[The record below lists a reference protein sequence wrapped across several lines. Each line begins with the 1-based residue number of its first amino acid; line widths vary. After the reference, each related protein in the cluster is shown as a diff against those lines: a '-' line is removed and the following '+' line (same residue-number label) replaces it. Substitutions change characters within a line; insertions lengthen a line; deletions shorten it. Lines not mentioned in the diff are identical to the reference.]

1 MIWIRPSLKM
11 PRLTPVSNRSVP
23 RIAIACGG
31 TGGHLFPGLAIGEE
45 LLRCD
50 CEVTLLISPKEVDQE
65 AVRTVSGM
73 RIETLPA
80 VGLTRGRLFNF
91 AFGFWKSYRMARRL
105 FQDERPDA
113 VLAMGGF
120 TGAPPVLAGRSL
132 GAKTF
137 LHEANSIP
145 GRANRWLARVVNR
158 AFVYF
163 PETAHRL
170 RGCQVEVTGMPV
182 RSQFLEAVD
191 PVAARMALG
200 LKPEPPTVLVMGGSQ
215 GASAI
220 NYLAIGALQT
230 VMQAGAQVLHL
241 TGVRD
246 FEKIQAAYKDLGYQ
260 GLVRPFLTEMD
271 FALGAA
277 TVAVSR
283 AGASSLAELAAMRL
297 PSILIPY
304 PTAADN
310 HQYHNARAFAE
321 TGAARMMEQKEMT
334 AKKLSHEILRIV
346 RSPKVHSAIALALD
360 QWHYPDA
367 ARSIARTILATIQPC
382 EVSRD

>member
-1 MIWIRPSLKM
+1 
-11 PRLTPVSNRSVP
+11 
-23 RIAIACGG
+23 
-31 TGGHLFPGLAIGEE
+31 
-45 LLRCD
+45 
-50 CEVTLLISPKEVDQE
+50 
-65 AVRTVSGM
+65 
-73 RIETLPA
+73 
-80 VGLTRGRLFNF
+80 
-91 AFGFWKSYRMARRL
+91 
-105 FQDERPDA
+105 
-113 VLAMGGF
+113 
-120 TGAPPVLAGRSL
+120 
-132 GAKTF
+132 
-137 LHEANSIP
+137 
-145 GRANRWLARVVNR
+145 
-158 AFVYF
+158 
-163 PETAHRL
+163 
-170 RGCQVEVTGMPV
+170 
-182 RSQFLEAVD
+182 
-191 PVAARMALG
+191 
-200 LKPEPPTVLVMGGSQ
+200 
-215 GASAI
+215 
-220 NYLAIGALQT
+220 

-346 RSPKVHSAIALALD
+346 RSPKVHSAMALALD